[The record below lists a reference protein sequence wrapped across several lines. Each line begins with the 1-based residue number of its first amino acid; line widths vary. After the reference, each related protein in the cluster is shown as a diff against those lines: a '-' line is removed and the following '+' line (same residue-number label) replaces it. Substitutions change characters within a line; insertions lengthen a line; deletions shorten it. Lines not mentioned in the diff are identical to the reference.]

1 MQRLAQVDTHTLIY
15 KHIHTKVNKDI
26 LTQRFRETHR
36 HTNILVDE
44 LRQTDAHLD
53 RHTYTMRY

>member
-1 MQRLAQVDTHTLIY
+1 MKRLAQVDTHTLIY

-44 LRQTDAHLD
+44 LRQTDAH
-53 RHTYTMRY
+53 